1 MPWTEYSPSPAN
13 WTLCKNGRLCPLLG
27 LAAIELMSVDVSI
40 SYNKTTGSVGMCVD
54 TAGGGEA
61 VGRLSIIRS
70 DISLEK
76 VAGME
81 SWGMGL
87 MMLIHR

>member
-1 MPWTEYSPSPAN
+1 M
-13 WTLCKNGRLCPLLG
+13 
-27 LAAIELMSVDVSI
+27 I

-70 DISLEK
+70 DISVEK

-87 MMLIHR
+87 MMLIHQ